1 MSILNRIISDKR
13 IEVSKRKKLLPTAYW
28 EASPLFDRPANS
40 LADRLRNSNSGI
52 IAEHKRRSPSKQ
64 NINNSLSVSEVA
76 SGYEKAGVCGM
87 SVLTDLKYFGGSLE
101 DLTLAR
107 SESSFPLLR
116 KEFVVDEYQLIEA
129 KAHGADVILL
139 IASVLKRSEIK
150 QLSNTA
156 KGLGLDVLLEVHNLE
171 ELENSI
177 MPSLDMLG
185 INNRDLKT
193 FEVSLETSRKLAK
206 KIPEDFIKVSES
218 GFSNVKEVKDLMN
231 YGYEGFLVGENF
243 MKTNNPGA
251 AARDFIQ
258 KLEA

>member
-1 MSILNRIISDKR
+1 MSILDRIISDKR

-129 KAHGADVILL
+129 KAHGADVI
-139 IASVLKRSEIK
+139 SGR
-150 QLSNTA
+150 
-156 KGLGLDVLLEVHNLE
+156 LG
-171 ELENSI
+171 
-177 MPSLDMLG
+177 
-185 INNRDLKT
+185 
-193 FEVSLETSRKLAK
+193 
-206 KIPEDFIKVSES
+206 
-218 GFSNVKEVKDLMN
+218 
-231 YGYEGFLVGENF
+231 
-243 MKTNNPGA
+243 
-251 AARDFIQ
+251 AR
-258 KLEA
+258 AG